1 MQKHNLRFKLIAA
14 SLLFESCVLH
24 WRLFT
29 HICPTCALMNL
40 TFIGK
45 PHLLERNPH
54 YVLAPNLIIIFNSF
68 LQCDTTKLW
77 KGYESFERK
86 HEIL

>member
-1 MQKHNLRFKLIAA
+1 
-14 SLLFESCVLH
+14 
-24 WRLFT
+24 
-29 HICPTCALMNL
+29 MNL

-54 YVLAPNLIIIFNSF
+54 YVLAPNLIIIFKSF